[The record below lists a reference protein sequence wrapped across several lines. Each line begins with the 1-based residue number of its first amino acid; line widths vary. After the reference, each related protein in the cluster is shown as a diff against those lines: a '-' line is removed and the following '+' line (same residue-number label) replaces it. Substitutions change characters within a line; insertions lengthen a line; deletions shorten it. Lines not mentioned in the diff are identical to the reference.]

1 MAARGPA
8 DPRSMRKFLVLLAM
22 AVLTTMAPTPSLA
35 KSVKDRDHDK
45 MPDRWEKAHG
55 LSTKRNDAK
64 ADRDKDGL
72 ANLREYKLGTDPRLA
87 DTDDDALTDGQE
99 LRLRTDA
106 LEPDTDG
113 DGIDDGDEVADGTD
127 PLVADE
133 DLADEGD
140 DLGDDGSPGDDV
152 PADDEGS
159 EDF

>member
-1 MAARGPA
+1 MSATGRTDAPV
-8 DPRSMRKFLVLLAM
+8 MRKIPVLLAL
-22 AVLTTMAPTPSLA
+22 AVLAVLHPTAAIARSGA
-35 KSVKDRDHDK
+35 DRDHDK

-87 DTDDDALTDGQE
+87 DTDDDTLTDGQE

-113 DGIDDGDEVADGTD
+113 DGIDDGDEVA
-127 PLVADE
+127 
-133 DLADEGD
+133 
-140 DLGDDGSPGDDV
+140 
-152 PADDEGS
+152 
-159 EDF
+159 